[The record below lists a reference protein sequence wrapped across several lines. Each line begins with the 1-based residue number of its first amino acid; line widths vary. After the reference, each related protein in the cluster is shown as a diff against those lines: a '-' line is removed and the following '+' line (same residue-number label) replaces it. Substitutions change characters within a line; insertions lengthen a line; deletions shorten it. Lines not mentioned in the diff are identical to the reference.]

1 MNRIF
6 ANSMPVAL
14 VTIICIAV
22 AIPLAGQ
29 QAKEAMRVL
38 ESTANKYRDIGSY
51 EASAVATHSEVDG
64 LVARWALTIGYASAR
79 MTPPNLPVP
88 MFPQVIASRLLGLL
102 DQHDAPA
109 VPPKGKM
116 FFSPGGLP
124 FQFERI
130 AWRLTCAKIVGDEPV
145 SGHLCKI
152 VEVQYEKSKDNPNPA
167 PLRYWIEQSTNT
179 VWKLQYNDNGQWTVV
194 WSSWTEDHAPP
205 AWMVKSASMLVGKE
219 RTALIGHS
227 APEIIGRSLT
237 GLPFQLSDLKGRV
250 VVLDFWATWCG
261 PCAEEMAS
269 LEHLKQSLTNNDVE
283 IWGITE
289 DAPET
294 AERWL
299 NERKRTLPVTVV
311 PIDTAFTSYQV
322 DSLPHVVIIDRH
334 GIIRHHWAGLKS
346 EKDLRSAIE
355 GVLAAQ

>member
-1 MNRIF
+1 MNRVS
-6 ANSMPVAL
+6 ANFVSLAL
-14 VTIICIAV
+14 ATVICIAS
-22 AIPLAGQ
+22 ATPIAAQ
-29 QAKEAMRVL
+29 QTKEAMRVL

-51 EASAVATHSEVDG
+51 EASAIATHDEGGG
-64 LVARWALTIGYASAR
+64 LTARWQLTFAYASAR

-88 MFPQVIASRLLGLL
+88 MFPQAIASRLIELV
-102 DQHDAPA
+102 DQHGTPV
-109 VPPKGKM
+109 VPLKGKM
-116 FFSPGGLP
+116 FVSPGGLP
-124 FQFERI
+124 FQFEKI
-130 AWRLTCAKIVGDEPV
+130 AWRVTYAKIIGDEPV
-145 SGHLCKI
+145 NGHLCKI
-152 VEVQYEKSKDNPNPA
+152 IEVQYEKSKDTPNPA

-179 VWKLQYNDNGQWTVV
+179 VWKLQYSGNGQWIVV

-219 RTALIGHS
+219 RTALIGHG

-237 GLPFQLSDLKGRV
+237 GGRFQLSSLKGRV

-269 LEHLKQSLTNNDVE
+269 LEHLKKSLTNKDVE

-294 AERWL
+294 AQRWI

-311 PIDTAFTSYQV
+311 PEDATFTAYQV
-322 DSLPHVVIIDRH
+322 DSLPQIVIVDRN
-334 GIIRHHWAGLKS
+334 GIIRHDWAGLKS
-346 EKDLRSAIE
+346 EKDLGRAIE
-355 GVLAAQ
+355 SVLAAQ